1 MLLLARAVKRGKDG
15 GTKGEEGRQHLRR
28 HGQRTTTAKAQ
39 AGLSTTLVG
48 TNWWPRH
55 QQPQPL
61 SPQDN
66 CPRST
71 LHLRAH
77 VGTVHSGSQ
86 GDRPSRPNQCLRG
99 RQLKP
104 RNAMY

>member
-55 QQPQPL
+55 QQPQPEQQRCSRRRTIVPDPL
-61 SPQDN
+61 Y
-66 CPRST
+66 T
-71 LHLRAH
+71 
-77 VGTVHSGSQ
+77 SGLMSAQ
-86 GDRPSRPNQCLRG
+86 FIRG
-99 RQLKP
+99 HRGIVP
-104 RNAMY
+104 AARINV